1 MVTITNDDVN
11 NNVDDDADDDTT
23 ALLSFSSVRS
33 PQSIILAYL
42 DWKTQFLFMKYLLSK
57 SAITIIIILTD
68 QDHCH
73 V

>member
-1 MVTITNDDVN
+1 MVTITNNDVDD
-11 NNVDDDADDDTT
+11 NVDNDAGDDTT

-42 DWKTQFLFMKYLLSK
+42 DWENTFHLNLPS
-57 SAITIIIILTD
+57 TIIIILTD

>member
-1 MVTITNDDVN
+1 MVTILNNDVDE
-11 NNVDDDADDDTT
+11 NVDDDADDDTT

-42 DWKTQFLFMKYLLSK
+42 DWEKRQCLFHLNLPS
-57 SAITIIIILTD
+57 TIIIILAD
-68 QDHCH
+68 LDHCH

>member
-1 MVTITNDDVN
+1 MTITNDDVN

-42 DWKTQFLFMKYLLSK
+42 DWEKGNVFLSDPGP
-57 SAITIIIILTD
+57 IIVYPC
-68 QDHCH
+68 Q
-73 V
+73 